1 MEATMGKGKR
11 VLFLAMVSAALYA
24 AGCETEDLQ
33 QVDRIVYDVNDA
45 FSGAAEIADGT
56 AGRLIPEPWRTALA
70 LLGFLGPAAIAI
82 WEKIRA
88 SKILEKNAELTL
100 TTRAI
105 VQGVEAADEPHK
117 GEVKGLIGERMRAM
131 RVYDTGDQI
140 VEGLKKGA

>member
-1 MEATMGKGKR
+1 MGKGKR

-105 VQGVEAADEPHK
+105 VQGIEAAELHAKDS
-117 GEVKGLIGERMRAM
+117 VKPAIADRMKQLRI
-131 RVYDTGDQI
+131 YDTADPI
-140 VEGLKKGA
+140 VENLKKGA